1 MILPDKMTNF
11 DTSDMNHFKKLF
23 SETAVYGLGSIV
35 PRVFNFFLVPLH
47 TRVFSPEGYGTI
59 TNVYAWMAILNVIF
73 LFGMETAYLRFSSKS
88 DQDELVVFRTGQTII
103 FSICL
108 FAGVFFLI
116 YSFADGLFIKQDE
129 FRIFLYAGLTIMV
142 DAVCALPFARLRQ
155 FGKSRVF
162 SLYKI
167 INVGLLILL
176 NVWLLVFQ
184 SATPEKV
191 FLANLIAN
199 ACYLIF
205 FYRDLIEFRPVGK
218 NALIIPMFQ
227 YAYPVMLTGLAGMT
241 NEMFSRISIERW
253 LPENFYEGKSGA
265 YVQGIFGA
273 CYKFAILMSLV
284 VQAFRL
290 AAEPFFFKHSENK
303 NSPALFASV
312 NHAFSSVATLFML
325 LIGFNLGIFK
335 YFISEAYW
343 SGLEIVP
350 LLLLGYLFLG
360 VYYNMTVWFKI
371 TDRTIYG
378 TWITGFGALIT
389 VASNYLLIPYF
400 GITGSAFVT
409 FLCYFS
415 MTLLCYV
422 SGQRYYPIPYTLK
435 RDFFTIFGGYAILQI
450 FISFGQFSGSFG
462 ILTGIL
468 ASILALI
475 SFWFLEKNMIRK
487 NFLSA

>member
-1 MILPDKMTNF
+1 MSNF
-11 DTSDMNHFKKLF
+11 GASDMNHFKKLF
-23 SETAVYGLGSIV
+23 SETAIYGLGSIV

-59 TNVYAWMAILNVIF
+59 TNVYGWMAILNVIF

-103 FSICL
+103 FFICL
-108 FAGVFFLI
+108 ISGFVFLLF
-116 YSFADGLFIKQDE
+116 SFTQSNFVNPDQFSLVV
-129 FRIFLYAGLTIMV
+129 YAGLTIVV
-142 DAVCALPFARLRQ
+142 DAICALPFARLRQ
-155 FGKSRVF
+155 RGKSKLF
-162 SLYKI
+162 SIYKI

-176 NVWLLVFQ
+176 NIWLLVFQ
-184 SATPEKV
+184 TATPEKV

-205 FYRDLIEFRPVGK
+205 FYKDLIGFRPVGR
-218 NALIIPMFQ
+218 NALLLPMFK

-241 NEMFSRISIERW
+241 NEMFSRVSIERW

-265 YVQGIFGA
+265 YIQGVFGA

-290 AAEPFFFKHSENK
+290 AAEPFFFQQAENK
-303 NSPALFASV
+303 NSPTLFASV
-312 NHAFSSVATLFML
+312 NHAFSSIATLFML
-325 LIGFNLGIFK
+325 LIGFNMEVFK

-371 TDRTIYG
+371 TDRTIFG
-378 TWITGFGALIT
+378 TWITGIGALVTI
-389 VASNYLLIPYF
+389 ALNFLLIPYY

-409 FLCYFS
+409 FFCYFS

-422 SGQRYYPIPYTLK
+422 FGQRYFPIPYTLK
-435 RDFFTIFGGYAILQI
+435 RDFITIFTGYVILQI
-450 FISFGQFSGSFG
+450 YISFGPIFGFSG
-462 ILTGIL
+462 ILPGMTLSLIAIIL
-468 ASILALI
+468 
-475 SFWFLEKNMIRK
+475 FWFLEKNQIRR
-487 NFLSA
+487 NFLSV